1 MAKKIFICCS
11 AELNKSHNTTEHELF
26 RELPTR
32 AAYRNGYITAWR
44 TPNRSYIY
52 CYKNIA
58 IMELTGLSRDFLAS
72 VVKGEEYKHNS
83 YIIETARER
92 IEKAE
97 EYAKEYG
104 FKLESI

>member
-11 AELNKSHNTTEHELF
+11 AELNKSHNTTSYKLF
-26 RELPTR
+26 MELPTR
-32 AAYRNGYITAWR
+32 AAYRNGDITAWR
-44 TPNRSYIY
+44 TPNKSYIY

-83 YIIETARER
+83 YIIDTVRER
-92 IEKAE
+92 IERAE

>member
-11 AELNKSHNTTEHELF
+11 AELNRSHNTTSYELF
-26 RELPTR
+26 MELPKR
-32 AAYRNGYITAWR
+32 AAFRSGDITAWR
-44 TPNRSYIY
+44 TPNKSYTY

-58 IMELTGLSRDFLAS
+58 IMELTGLSHDFLEAIIN
-72 VVKGEEYKHNS
+72 GTEFDFS
-83 YIIETARER
+83 YITDTARGR
-92 IEKAE
+92 INKAE

>member
-11 AELNKSHNTTEHELF
+11 AELNESHNTTEHELF
-26 RELPTR
+26 KELPTR
-32 AAYRNGYITAWR
+32 VAYRNGDITAWR
-44 TPNRSYIY
+44 TPNKSYIY

-58 IMELTGLSRDFLAS
+58 IMELTGLSHDFLEAITNGTEF
-72 VVKGEEYKHNS
+72 KFP
-83 YIIETARER
+83 YITDTARER
-92 IEKAE
+92 INRAE

>member
-1 MAKKIFICCS
+1 MAKKIFICC
-11 AELNKSHNTTEHELF
+11 ADELNKSHNTTSYELF
-26 RELPTR
+26 MELPNR
-32 AAYRNGYITAWR
+32 AAFRNGDITAWR
-44 TPNRSYIY
+44 TLNKSYIY

-58 IMELTGLSRDFLAS
+58 IMELTGLSHDFLEAIINGTGF
-72 VVKGEEYKHNS
+72 KFS

-92 IEKAE
+92 INRAE

>member
-11 AELNKSHNTTEHELF
+11 AELNESHNTTEHELF
-26 RELPTR
+26 KELPTR
-32 AAYRNGYITAWR
+32 AAFRSGDITAWR
-44 TPNRSYIY
+44 TPNKSYIY

-58 IMELTGLSRDFLAS
+58 IMELTGLSHDFLEAITNGIEF
-72 VVKGEEYKHNS
+72 KFS
-83 YIIETARER
+83 YIIDTARER
-92 IEKAE
+92 INRAE